1 MLAAI
6 ETTGD
11 TCGIALFEGNQLLA
25 ELHVALPRAHDRLLA
40 TLFQQSLDVVGKPAA
55 DLSAIAVST
64 GPGSYTGI
72 RIGVSF
78 AIGLAL
84 GTGVPIIPVPTLD
97 AIAYSLRTF
106 AKAARRSRVL
116 SVIPAG
122 RLGLYASLFQV
133 LPEFLRLTDA
143 GAIPPQHLPALLD
156 ENVLAAGPGIL
167 QLKSQYSDCIA
178 YGTAQLTARAI
189 GEHAIFLQSLGLTCS
204 PEQIEPLYIG

>member
-25 ELHVALPRAHDRLLA
+25 ELHVALPRIHDRLLA
-40 TLFQQSLDVVGKPAA
+40 TLFQQALDVVGKPAS

-78 AIGLAL
+78 AIGIAL
-84 GTGVPIIPVPTLD
+84 GTGLPIIPVPTLD
-97 AIAYSLRTF
+97 AIAYSLRAL
-106 AKAARRSRVL
+106 AKASRRSRIL

-133 LPEFLRLTDA
+133 IPEFLRLTDA
-143 GAIPPQHLPALLD
+143 GAISPEQAPTLLD
-156 ENVLAAGPGIL
+156 ENVLAAGPGIA
-167 QLKSQYSDCIA
+167 QLKPQYSDCIA
-178 YGTAQLTARAI
+178 YGTAQLTARAV
-189 GEHAIFLQSLGLTCS
+189 GEHGIFLQSLGLICS
-204 PEQIEPLYIG
+204 PEQLEPLYIG